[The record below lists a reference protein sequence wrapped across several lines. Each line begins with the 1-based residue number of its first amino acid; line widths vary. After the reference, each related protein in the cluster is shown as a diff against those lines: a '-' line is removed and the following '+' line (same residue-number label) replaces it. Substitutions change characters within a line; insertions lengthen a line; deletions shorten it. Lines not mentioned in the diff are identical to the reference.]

1 MNQNGIELQVCAD
14 GKPVRE
20 YGHEGHL
27 FVEGRKGSAFTLK
40 IRNSRPERANIVV
53 LVDGINVVTG
63 DSELTKGYVV
73 SGLSSYEIQG
83 WRTSLNDVSTF
94 VFKDKKGSYAS
105 VTTGTAKMCG
115 LISVTAYSEKKKE
128 IVRERIVHHWNE
140 VHVPYPVPVYPR
152 PYYPPYWY
160 EVAYSAT
167 SGDGSATY
175 SSAGPIGNSG
185 SQGSIG
191 ESSCNAMF
199 SADASMLRSLDMK
212 SEITATA
219 NACGAKGETL
229 NALSLGAAWGPQKA
243 DSVSEV
249 EFTNDLRIATMELYY
264 TDAKGL
270 KKLGIDTK
278 KTPSIAKSSLP
289 TVLSGFCQPPA

>member
-63 DSELTKGYVV
+63 GSELTKGYVV

-94 VFKDKKGSYAS
+94 VFKDKKGSYSA

-128 IVRERIVHHWNE
+128 IVKERIVHHWNE

-160 EVAYSAT
+160 GVAYSAT

-175 SSAGPIGNSG
+175 TSAGPIRESGPSG
-185 SQGSIG
+185 SQGSFG
-191 ESSCNAMF
+191 RLTCNAMF
-199 SADASMLRSLDMK
+199 SHESVQSAISETTK
-212 SEITATA
+212 S
-219 NACGAKGETL
+219 CGAKGEAL
-229 NALSLGAAWGPQKA
+229 SALSLGAAWGPQKA
-243 DSVSEV
+243 DSVCEV
-249 EFTNDLRIATMELYY
+249 EFTNELRIASMELYY

-289 TVLSGFCQPPA
+289 TVLGKFCQPPA

>member
-63 DSELTKGYVV
+63 GSELTKGYVV

-94 VFKDKKGSYAS
+94 VFKDKKGSYAA

-128 IVRERIVHHWNE
+128 IVKERIVHHWNE

-160 EVAYSAT
+160 GVAYSAT
-167 SGDGSATY
+167 SGPVGKS
-175 SSAGPIGNSG
+175 GN
-185 SQGSIG
+185 QGSVG
-191 ESSCNAMF
+191 EQLLSSCSAMF
-199 SADASMLRSLDMK
+199 SADASIRSLDTT
-212 SEITATA
+212 SEISATA
-219 NACGAKGETL
+219 GNNCGAKGATL

-289 TVLSGFCQPPA
+289 TVLSGFCQPPV